1 MLRMAD
7 EEYARG
13 CWATELKEEM
23 NKIGLAFVWTKQ

>member
-1 MLRMAD
+1 MRSMHV
-7 EEYARG
+7 E